1 MDPKRWKQI
10 DELLDAAFDLE
21 PDKRKAFLDQACVG
35 NEELKKEIEALLAAD
50 ERAHSFV
57 EAFAL
62 EAKAELLTDH
72 QPGLSP
78 GQAVG
83 PYTIVTLLGAGGMG
97 EVYAGEDTRLKRKVA
112 IKLLPAHL
120 SSDPGMRIRFE
131 REALTISALSHPNI
145 CSIFDIGHQK
155 GMDYLVME
163 YIEGKTLAAL
173 IQNGPMPVK
182 LLLNLGV
189 GIADGLAAAHAA
201 GIIHRDLK
209 PANIMVTAEGR
220 VKILDFGLANK
231 TKKPEDHAVDLRL
244 FKEILTSAH
253 VKIMN
258 KSWSSFL
265 KGYKTVVG
273 SARFSKITNLVTV
286 IESRGRYANVV

>member
-1 MDPKRWKQI
+1 MQYKGDMDPKRWKQI
-10 DELLDAAFDLE
+10 DELLDAAFELE
-21 PDKRKAFLDQACVG
+21 PDKREAFLDQACAG
-35 NEELKKEIEALLAAD
+35 NEDLRKQIEALLAAD
-50 ERAHSFV
+50 ERAHSFT

-62 EAKAELLTDH
+62 EAEAELMTNH

-78 GQAVG
+78 GQAIG

-97 EVYAGEDTRLKRKVA
+97 EVYAGEDPRLKRKVA
-112 IKLLPAHL
+112 IKLLPAHF

-209 PANIMVTAEGR
+209 PSNIMVVHCGR
-220 VKILDFGLANK
+220 ARRRR
-231 TKKPEDHAVDLRL
+231 LR
-244 FKEILTSAH
+244 H
-253 VKIMN
+253 V
-258 KSWSSFL
+258 
-265 KGYKTVVG
+265 
-273 SARFSKITNLVTV
+273 AR
-286 IESRGRYANVV
+286 R